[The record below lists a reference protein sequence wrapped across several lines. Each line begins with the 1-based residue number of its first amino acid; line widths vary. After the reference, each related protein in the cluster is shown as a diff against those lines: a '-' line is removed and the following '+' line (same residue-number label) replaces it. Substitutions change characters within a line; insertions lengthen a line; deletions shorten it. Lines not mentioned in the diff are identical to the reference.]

1 MHFLYFLVWFQMFQL
16 VSLQG
21 SHRQTATRNFW
32 TSASSSGSSEEMI
45 GMGYGWDM
53 ADMPWNIMKHRETD
67 NMRQHR
73 HVWSL
78 DMCLPFYSTNWR
90 DITRFGQDGEQ
101 VPNLSSWQESTG
113 KAGAQLEPRENAS
126 ACFWRCSTD
135 LNWITVASDLS
146 PLEGWIWMDM
156 DMV

>member
-1 MHFLYFLVWFQMFQL
+1 MD
-16 VSLQG
+16 
-21 SHRQTATRNFW
+21 
-32 TSASSSGSSEEMI
+32 
-45 GMGYGWDM
+45 GYGGY
-53 ADMPWNIMKHRETD
+53 AMKHRETD

-73 HVWSL
+73 YVWSS

-126 ACFWRCSTD
+126 ACF
-135 LNWITVASDLS
+135 
-146 PLEGWIWMDM
+146 
-156 DMV
+156 